1 MMIQLLNYHII
12 ARKCKKD
19 VVQERRNSIDN
30 APELRFSCTNPS
42 ILLLHPLLVFA
53 RFLQNLT
60 WECVEL
66 SETEARKLCTH
77 HLAEDHIVALCTEKI
92 GRRFS
97 EYTALHMDACMD
109 DILVMKH
116 DNEIDW
122 QLGRQHR
129 DHKSTHVMVN
139 KMSVSAIPRSEGGW
153 FGGFISYRLNH
164 YCYCYCYCHCPCP
177 CHRHR
182 HRHSMK
188 MCLPHRVIRHRHQ
201 HRRRCRHHRYLLHP
215 SINLVTMP
223 IVPTST
229 TRFASDVGYRMAKSL
244 IGVYKENNFYVNSD
258 NQSLNREWRTRYPL
272 TNFATIS
279 GLHASV
285 ILRPQL
291 TCLVSSTFVGSS
303 DAKLQWSIGRTNC
316 FYPPE

>member
-1 MMIQLLNYHII
+1 MAEVSLVNLPSNGCHRFLLQNFNNRPEDWCQVNIGSGNGLVSSGIKPFHESMLTHSYVVIWQLKHSYARYFMMIQLLNYHII

-129 DHKSTHVMVN
+129 DQKSTHVMVN
-139 KMSVSAIPRSEGGW
+139 KMSVSALPRSEGGDLE
-153 FGGFISYRLNH
+153 GSY
-164 YCYCYCYCHCPCP
+164 
-177 CHRHR
+177 
-182 HRHSMK
+182 
-188 MCLPHRVIRHRHQ
+188 
-201 HRRRCRHHRYLLHP
+201 
-215 SINLVTMP
+215 P
-223 IVPTST
+223 IV
-229 TRFASDVGYRMAKSL
+229 
-244 IGVYKENNFYVNSD
+244 
-258 NQSLNREWRTRYPL
+258 
-272 TNFATIS
+272 
-279 GLHASV
+279 
-285 ILRPQL
+285 
-291 TCLVSSTFVGSS
+291 
-303 DAKLQWSIGRTNC
+303 
-316 FYPPE
+316 